1 MKYPLSFDTWDK
13 EEYRELNKVI
23 RKRKFSMGSRV
34 KTFEKKFAKFHN
46 SSHAIMVNSGSSAN
60 LLMLSILKYKYKL
73 RGNIIVPALGWS
85 TTYFPVEQCGFT
97 LNFVDIDKYT
107 LNIDPEKIEKAI
119 NSDTVAILVV
129 NILGNP
135 CDFKKIKRIAKKNK
149 LLLLEDNC
157 ESFGAIT
164 NNNKLTGT
172 EGHLS
177 SFSFFFSHHL
187 QTMEGGMVLCKNQK
201 DADYLRSLRAHGWI
215 RDLNNKSKIFKKSG
229 DKFKDRFT
237 FITPGYN
244 LRPLEMSGAI
254 GETQLKKVKKMLN
267 IRLENSKYFI
277 KKFKDSPVVIIQKE
291 IGKSSWFAFSLLLKG
306 HLKNKRKKIIS
317 LLDKAGIETRPVV
330 VGNFMKNPVIK
341 YFKYINNKNYT
352 NSDYVDKHGFYV
364 GNYPKNLKTQIDF
377 LYKILHNF

>member
-13 EEYRELNKVI
+13 EEFRELDKVI
-23 RKRKFSMGSRV
+23 RNRKFSMGTRV

-46 SSHAIMVNSGSSAN
+46 YKHAIMVNSGSSAN

-73 RGNIIVPALGWS
+73 KGNIIVPALGWS

-135 CDFKKIKRIAKKNK
+135 CDFKKIKKIAKKNK

-157 ESFGAIT
+157 ESFGAVT

-172 EGHLS
+172 EGLLS

-187 QTMEGGMVLCKNQK
+187 QTMEEVL
-201 DADYLRSLRAHGWI
+201 Y
-215 RDLNNKSKIFKKSG
+215 F
-229 DKFKDRFT
+229 
-237 FITPGYN
+237 
-244 LRPLEMSGAI
+244 
-254 GETQLKKVKKMLN
+254 VKMTKMQT
-267 IRLENSKYFI
+267 I
-277 KKFKDSPVVIIQKE
+277 
-291 IGKSSWFAFSLLLKG
+291 
-306 HLKNKRKKIIS
+306 
-317 LLDKAGIETRPVV
+317 
-330 VGNFMKNPVIK
+330 
-341 YFKYINNKNYT
+341 
-352 NSDYVDKHGFYV
+352 
-364 GNYPKNLKTQIDF
+364 
-377 LYKILHNF
+377 